1 VCVTV
6 LPRHRICAPRRFVF
20 PQIYRGTYPATA
32 VPKLDLVRVYAKVRR
47 MASGGTQ
54 QVANALSRIGRY
66 SLIIGIAG
74 SVAQQSLYVVSG
86 GHRAVVFN
94 RFSGV
99 EEAVRGEGMHFRIPW
114 VQRPV
119 IFDVRTR
126 PHAINSVTG
135 TKDLQMVNLTLR
147 VLSKPDKERLP
158 KIYSRLGLDWDE
170 RVLPSIANEVL
181 KAIVAQYNA
190 EQLLTQRE
198 AVSKQIRETL
208 TSRARQFDIELDDVS
223 MTHLT
228 FGREYASAIEAKQ
241 VTQQEAERSKYIVMV
256 AEQERNAAVIRAEG
270 ESSAAKL
277 ISDAMAASGDGL
289 LQIRRIEAAKEIA
302 ATLAR
307 SRNVVYLPKA
317 SNVLLNMG

>member
-1 VCVTV
+1 
-6 LPRHRICAPRRFVF
+6 
-20 PQIYRGTYPATA
+20 
-32 VPKLDLVRVYAKVRR
+32 
-47 MASGGTQ
+47 MSGGGG
-54 QVANALSRIGRY
+54 VNRLANALSKLGWY
-66 SLIIGIAG
+66 SIVVGAVG
-74 SVAQQSLYVVSG
+74 ATAQSSLFVVQG

-94 RFSGV
+94 RLSGV
-99 EEAVRGEGMHFRIPW
+99 EQNIRGEGMHFRIPW
-114 VQRPV
+114 VQKPI

-147 VLSKPDKERLP
+147 VLSKPDKQSLP

-198 AVSKQIRETL
+198 SVSRQIRETL

-256 AEQERNAAVIRAEG
+256 AEQERNAAIIRAEG
-270 ESSAAKL
+270 ESGAAKL
-277 ISDAMAASGDGL
+277 ISEALAVSGDGL
-289 LQIRRIEAAKEIA
+289 LQLRRIEAAKEIA
-302 ATLAR
+302 STLSR
-307 SRNVVYLPKA
+307 SRNISYLPKG
-317 SNVLLNMG
+317 SNILLNMG